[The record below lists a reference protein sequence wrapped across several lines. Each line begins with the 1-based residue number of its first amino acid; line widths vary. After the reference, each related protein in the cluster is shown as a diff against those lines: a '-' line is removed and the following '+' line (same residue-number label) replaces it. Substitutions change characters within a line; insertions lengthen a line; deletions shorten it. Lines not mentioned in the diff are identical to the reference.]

1 MSEREQKHEKPAS
14 RHSLIFL
21 GTGAACGVPSFYCG
35 CAACEE
41 ARREPRAKRDCAG
54 LLITGTQRTLIDAP
68 PELRRQLVRE
78 RTEGVDYVL
87 LTHEH
92 FDHVGGLPQLEFYV
106 RLKTKT
112 PLPLYAGAK
121 TLASLE
127 RQFSFM
133 FDVLDPHPL
142 EAFESVELDG
152 VSYTP
157 LPAAHGKET
166 FGFLIETAHTR
177 VAYFPDTG
185 PLPQPTRDHLKN
197 AGQLDAF
204 IIDATFNGN
213 NWMPREHHSTDEA
226 VALIREL
233 GVRRGYLTPLS
244 MHYDEPITLA
254 ELEARLAP
262 WGETVAIAY
271 DGMRLPL

>member
-1 MSEREQKHEKPAS
+1 MSEQEQRREEPAGQ
-14 RHSLIFL
+14 HGLIFL

-41 ARREPRAKRDCAG
+41 ARREPRAARDCAG
-54 LLITGTQRTLIDAP
+54 LLITGAQRTLIDAP

-78 RTEGVDYVL
+78 RVEGVDYLL

-142 EAFESVELDG
+142 EAFKSVELDE

-157 LPAAHGKET
+157 LPATHGAET

-185 PLPQPTRDHLKN
+185 PLSQPTRDHLKD
-197 AGQLDAF
+197 AGQLDAL
-204 IIDATFNGN
+204 IIDATFNGG
-213 NWMPREHHSTDEA
+213 NWMPQEHHSTDEA
-226 VALIREL
+226 VALIQEL
-233 GVRRGYLTPLS
+233 DARRGYLTHLS
-244 MHYDEPITLA
+244 MHYDEPTTLA
-254 ELEARLAP
+254 ALEARLAP
-262 WGETVAIAY
+262 WRDIVAIAY
-271 DGMRLPL
+271 DGMYLQL